1 MKTLFFIFKQ
11 KVSEIIQYFHYEN
24 DRNLNDY
31 ARAKQKLEKE
41 ISKAEKSTAKL
52 GNFTE
57 TSGLSTEML
66 LSYRIQFETIENNL
80 INSVTQLQEKITKD
94 ILIAY
99 FEMFKQIKNIQIS
112 SLDPV
117 TN

>member
-1 MKTLFFIFKQ
+1 
-11 KVSEIIQYFHYEN
+11 
-24 DRNLNDY
+24 
-31 ARAKQKLEKE
+31 
-41 ISKAEKSTAKL
+41 
-52 GNFTE
+52 
-57 TSGLSTEML
+57 ML

>member
-1 MKTLFFIFKQ
+1 
-11 KVSEIIQYFHYEN
+11 
-24 DRNLNDY
+24 
-31 ARAKQKLEKE
+31 
-41 ISKAEKSTAKL
+41 
-52 GNFTE
+52 
-57 TSGLSTEML
+57 ML

-117 TN
+117 IRIFIDFLELIFFFLAVR